1 MDDQSEIKER
11 ALLRFY
17 SGESPSAIC
26 ESLGISAGQLAEW
39 EASTDPEEL
48 LPDGLEGST
57 QVLRLPSSGRSQRS
71 FATTPSHEARRAVIA
86 TYDIARLVGAELA
99 TREHLL
105 AGLMRVTNSAAARA
119 LVGQGAVIPEHLDFP
134 LDVMADPAVASQ
146 IAGQVLAEDLLA
158 DVLHAASVL
167 GSGCEFDTVDILTAL
182 ALSENDAARQGL
194 FAVFGLSPE
203 NMEELLRSA
212 KRHRS
217 QEAD

>member
-1 MDDQSEIKER
+1 MDNQSDLKQQ

-26 ESLGISAGQLAEW
+26 ESLGISAGQLNEW
-39 EASTDPEEL
+39 EASTDPAEL
-48 LPDGLEGST
+48 LPDGLEEFSV
-57 QVLRLPSSGRSQRS
+57 VLRNPSFGRSRRS
-71 FATTPSHEARRAVIA
+71 FATTPSPEARRAVIA

-119 LVGQGAVIPEHLDFP
+119 LVGQSAVIPDHLDFP

-158 DVLHAASVL
+158 DDLHAASVL
-167 GSGCEFDTVDILTAL
+167 VVAASSIPLT
-182 ALSENDAARQGL
+182 S
-194 FAVFGLSPE
+194 
-203 NMEELLRSA
+203 
-212 KRHRS
+212 
-217 QEAD
+217 